1 MGSSRKLIG
10 VWCKSVVLVQCIA
23 QIICIPGLILFSSIT
38 GQKKITARLRR
49 TRAGENS
56 PNHRALARTGSAWTH
71 PLAGRLSFTRSPSWP
86 SPPSTLPA
94 TRPVFAPF
102 PLAVHPLIA
111 VFALR
116 LLVSRRLKHPT
127 AIAHMCSAARCLS
140 NCGPSFKG
148 LVAARLCD
156 AAHCLC
162 NQGSFSIPIL
172 LLLLALLP
180 LQAFALVTHASAPG
194 VGTSALK
201 NG

>member
-1 MGSSRKLIG
+1 VPPAWASPLARESDLAVTGDSGEVQVADKFDCG
-10 VWCKSVVLVQCIA
+10 WCVVLLAHVFT
-23 QIICIPGLILFSSIT
+23 FSRSAT
-38 GQKKITARLRR
+38 HQ
-49 TRAGENS
+49 N
-56 PNHRALARTGSAWTH
+56 PRALARTGSAWTH
-71 PLAGRLSFTRSPSWP
+71 PLAGRLSYTRSPSWL
-86 SPPSTLPA
+86 SPPSMLPA
-94 TRPVFAPF
+94 TLPVFVPF
-102 PLAVHPLIA
+102 RLSVHPLIA

-116 LLVSRRLKHPT
+116 LLVSRRRKHPT
-127 AIAHMCSAARCLS
+127 AIARMCSAARCLS